1 MPFADEQARR
11 LAIAAYDPTW
21 PSEFCSLAVRIGAI
35 LAPVAEHIDHVGST
49 AVPGLAAKDC
59 IDIQIRVPRLNE
71 EMIAPP
77 FAELGFRLRPEP
89 WNHIEI
95 TAGRQWPKLVFA
107 PPVGERAA
115 NVHVRETSSATARRN
130 LLFRDFLRADRTAR
144 HAWTT
149 FKQRL
154 AQVVTNL
161 ADYGQLKQAPT
172 EILMIAAEDWARRTK
187 WTPPAAPAEIYSDAH
202 AAQFGP

>member
-1 MPFADEQARR
+1 MCPSLTSRPAVSPSRPTTRSGRASS
-11 LAIAAYDPTW
+11 AAW
-21 PSEFCSLAVRIGAI
+21 PYGWAI

-71 EMIAPP
+71 AMIVLS

-89 WNHIEI
+89 WNHIEL

-115 NVHVRETSSATARRN
+115 NVHVRATSSATARRN
-130 LLFRDFLRADRTAR
+130 LLFRDGSETGSWIASRPTRYERDTAR
-144 HAWTT
+144 
-149 FKQRL
+149 R
-154 AQVVTNL
+154 
-161 ADYGQLKQAPT
+161 G
-172 EILMIAAEDWARRTK
+172 R
-187 WTPPAAPAEIYSDAH
+187 
-202 AAQFGP
+202 